1 MHKKKMDE
9 NSHRKHKVF
18 TPAKL
23 GGAELKNRI
32 IRTAAFEGMC
42 PDGAPSEGLVEHHR
56 AVARGGAAM
65 TTVAYCSVSSG
76 GRTYGHQMHMRA
88 EIIPGL
94 KKLTGAVHAEGA
106 LSCLQLGHAGYFAG
120 KKVIGTKP
128 LAPSRL
134 FNLYGLSFSKEMDKA
149 EISRATRDFVE
160 AAELSRQAGF
170 DAVELHL
177 GHGYLLSQF
186 LSPYT
191 NRREDGY
198 GGTLEN
204 RMRFPVET
212 LRATR
217 KALGPDFPILAKM
230 NLEDGFK
237 GGLEIDEAVQIARA
251 LEENGASALVLSGG
265 FVSKTP
271 LFMLRGNVPVKEM
284 AGAQKSLFA
293 KIGLTMFGRI
303 FVQTYKFENLFFLE
317 NAKKIRAAVKLPLV
331 LVGGVC
337 SLSDMEKAM
346 DEGFDFVALGRALIR
361 DPDFVNKLKRG
372 EITASDCD
380 HCNICIAEMDRGGV
394 RCVLPR

>member
-56 AVARGGAAM
+56 
-65 TTVAYCSVSSG
+65 TVAYCSVSSG